1 MCEAELDGDDVI
13 GPCAL
18 HHFHEDCLLPVT
30 DGSVR
35 CPGCYPDDL
44 GATEPVDLTDI
55 DADTDTEP
63 LPVETLPVDPVPVET
78 LPVDPV
84 PVETLPVD
92 TPVAGTSGAET
103 PADLGE
109 TQRAAAAR
117 LVAAITRA
125 KEAASAAEAAVVTVV
140 DAGIG
145 RAPVTSALDQADPGW
160 TSALPVCASAGDLA
174 SYAGQAGAYEPTAEV
189 IAYLDETAASYD
201 SNAAV
206 LEAAQRMLDSMTVVS
221 MGKGVQAYLSAQ
233 AERNVAELAVEGPGG
248 SGHNLHPLSRGM
260 KGWWSLRAEGGRIVI
275 VRWSNDAPPLQ
286 VARTGAHDTGSG
298 GDVYKY
304 DQTLADDFSP
314 VLAWTDADKQ
324 GVLG

>member
-35 CPGCYPDDL
+35 CPGCYPEDL
-44 GATEPVDLTDI
+44 GATEPVDLTDV
-55 DADTDTEP
+55 DADIEVDTDTELP
-63 LPVETLPVDPVPVET
+63 PVEPLPVDPVPVE
-78 LPVDPV
+78 P
-84 PVETLPVD
+84 LPVD

-103 PADLGE
+103 PAADLGE
-109 TQRAAAAR
+109 TQREAAAR

-125 KEAASAAEAAVVTVV
+125 TEAASTAEAAVVAVV

-145 RAPVTSALDQADPGW
+145 RAQVTSALDQANSGW
-160 TSALPVCASAGDLA
+160 TSALPVCASARDLA

-189 IAYLDETAASYD
+189 IEYLDETAASYE

-206 LEAAQRMLDSMTVVS
+206 LEGAQRMLDSMTVVS

-248 SGHNLHPLSRGM
+248 SGHNLHPLSRDM

-298 GDVYKY
+298 GDEYKY

-314 VLAWTDADKQ
+314 VLAWTDADKK